1 MIQIDK
7 HYYYKGN
14 EYVVTGFCK
23 VKTTSGE
30 WVDGVSYK
38 KASEESTEI
47 YVRDKE
53 AFEYYFIPTT
63 LEVGD
68 IIIAISMGK
77 VVAEYEVTS
86 IDSESSQ
93 ATAKS
98 PSGIDLIV
106 NTAVD
111 SDAVVT
117 KVEGGVPYTADYY
130 YQLAM
135 LKNERRNCDQLQ
147 SIRKIVGHMNS
158 FNAVVADGK
167 SRLEYD
173 LYRQRLRQA
182 MHDLKI
188 KDEDAWA
195 VADRYVQDNL
205 DVLSI
210 W

>member
-47 YVRDKE
+47 YVIDKE

-77 VVAEYEVTS
+77 IVAEYEVTS

-117 KVEGGVPYTADYY
+117 KVEGGVPYQADYY
-130 YQLAM
+130 YQLDDM
-135 LKNERRNCDQLQ
+135 KKRMIN
-147 SIRKIVGHMNS
+147 SIIIDKMVS
-158 FNAVVADGK
+158 ALSNAAT
-167 SRLEYD
+167 R
-173 LYRQRLRQA
+173 
-182 MHDLKI
+182 
-188 KDEDAWA
+188 
-195 VADRYVQDNL
+195 VQDIPASNTTYSLEESLKSIQQTL
-205 DVLSI
+205 DVI
-210 W
+210 YNKFGV

>member
-68 IIIAISMGK
+68 IIIAVSMGK
-77 VVAEYEVTS
+77 IVAEYEVTS

-117 KVEGGVPYTADYY
+117 KVEGGVPYQADYY
-130 YQLAM
+130 YQLADM
-135 LKNERRNCDQLQ
+135 KKR
-147 SIRKIVGHMNS
+147 MTNS
-158 FNAVVADGK
+158 TIIDKMVSELSNAAT
-167 SRLEYD
+167 R
-173 LYRQRLRQA
+173 
-182 MHDLKI
+182 
-188 KDEDAWA
+188 
-195 VADRYVQDNL
+195 VQDIPVSYPTFNLQESLKSIQQTL
-205 DVLSI
+205 DVI
-210 W
+210 YNKFGV

>member
-23 VKTTSGE
+23 VKTPSGE

-68 IIIAISMGK
+68 IIIAVSMGK

-130 YQLAM
+130 YQLDNM
-135 LKNERRNCDQLQ
+135 KERMIN
-147 SIRKIVGHMNS
+147 SIIIDKMVSTLSTAATR
-158 FNAVVADGK
+158 
-167 SRLEYD
+167 
-173 LYRQRLRQA
+173 
-182 MHDLKI
+182 
-188 KDEDAWA
+188 
-195 VADRYVQDNL
+195 VQDIPASNTTYSLEESLKSIQQTL
-205 DVLSI
+205 DVI
-210 W
+210 YNKFGV

>member
-14 EYVVTGFCK
+14 EYVVTGFCR
-23 VKTTSGE
+23 VKTPSGE

-53 AFEYYFIPTT
+53 VFEYYFIPTT

-77 VVAEYEVTS
+77 IVAEYEVTS

-93 ATAKS
+93 ATAKT

-117 KVEGGVPYTADYY
+117 KVEGGVPYQADYY
-130 YQLAM
+130 YQLADM
-135 LKNERRNCDQLQ
+135 KKRMTN
-147 SIRKIVGHMNS
+147 SIIIDKMVS
-158 FNAVVADGK
+158 ALSNAVT
-167 SRLEYD
+167 R
-173 LYRQRLRQA
+173 
-182 MHDLKI
+182 
-188 KDEDAWA
+188 
-195 VADRYVQDNL
+195 VQDIPVSYPTFNLQESLKSIQQTL
-205 DVLSI
+205 DVI
-210 W
+210 YNKFGV

>member
-23 VKTTSGE
+23 VKTPSGE

-68 IIIAISMGK
+68 IIIAVSMGK

-130 YQLAM
+130 YQLDNM
-135 LKNERRNCDQLQ
+135 KERMIN
-147 SIRKIVGHMNS
+147 SIIIDKMVSALSTAATR
-158 FNAVVADGK
+158 
-167 SRLEYD
+167 
-173 LYRQRLRQA
+173 
-182 MHDLKI
+182 
-188 KDEDAWA
+188 
-195 VADRYVQDNL
+195 VQDITASNTTYSLEESLKSIQQTL
-205 DVLSI
+205 DVI
-210 W
+210 YNKFGV

>member
-117 KVEGGVPYTADYY
+117 KVEGGVPYQADYY
-130 YQLAM
+130 YQLADM
-135 LKNERRNCDQLQ
+135 KKR
-147 SIRKIVGHMNS
+147 MTNS
-158 FNAVVADGK
+158 TIIDKMVSELSNAVT
-167 SRLEYD
+167 R
-173 LYRQRLRQA
+173 
-182 MHDLKI
+182 
-188 KDEDAWA
+188 
-195 VADRYVQDNL
+195 VQDIPVSYPTFNL
-205 DVLSI
+205 QESLKSI
-210 W
+210 HQTLDAIYNRYGV

>member
-14 EYVVTGFCK
+14 EYVVTGFCE

-68 IIIAISMGK
+68 IIIAVSMGK
-77 VVAEYEVTS
+77 VVAQYEVTS

-98 PSGIDLIV
+98 PSGVDLIV

-117 KVEGGVPYTADYY
+117 KVEDGVPYTADYY
-130 YQLAM
+130 YQLANM
-135 LKNERRNCDQLQ
+135 RERMKNSTIIDKMVSALSTAATR
-147 SIRKIVGHMNS
+147 
-158 FNAVVADGK
+158 
-167 SRLEYD
+167 
-173 LYRQRLRQA
+173 
-182 MHDLKI
+182 
-188 KDEDAWA
+188 
-195 VADRYVQDNL
+195 VQDIPASNTTYSLEESLKSIQQTL
-205 DVLSI
+205 DVI
-210 W
+210 YNKFGV

>member
-38 KASEESTEI
+38 KASEESTDI

-68 IIIAISMGK
+68 IIIAVSMGK

-117 KVEGGVPYTADYY
+117 KVKGGVPYTADYY
-130 YQLAM
+130 YQLADM
-135 LKNERRNCDQLQ
+135 KKRM
-147 SIRKIVGHMNS
+147 INS
-158 FNAVVADGK
+158 TIIDKMVSELSNAATRVQDIPAYNTTY
-167 SRLEYD
+167 RLEES
-173 LYRQRLRQA
+173 
-182 MHDLKI
+182 LKSI
-188 KDEDAWA
+188 
-195 VADRYVQDNL
+195 QQTL
-205 DVLSI
+205 DVI
-210 W
+210 YNKFGV